1 MTECYRFEERIYN
14 DSIFKNVDATYIIH
28 LEDNGRL
35 PHIESQLSEYHPTEK
50 VYILFNKG
58 YKKCKKKDY
67 IDKSP
72 RDLVDAYYT
81 IFNDSRDKKYN
92 NILIL
97 EDDFIFD
104 EKIKDK
110 KHSESIDEFI
120 NNNKNNKFIYYLGT
134 LVLIQI
140 YFFQKHNRVVS
151 AGGTHSI
158 IYSKKFT
165 DYLLDNVK
173 QVTVEDWDVYLNFNF
188 INRFKYNTPLC
199 YQTFPETENSK
210 YWCCPLI
217 NSFFYQ
223 ITLRK
228 IINILKLNTEPQFG
242 FNFIEILSR
251 ILFWLIIF
259 IFVVIFNCIKNIKF
273 KNILSLKPEK

>member
-67 IDKSP
+67 IDKPP

-110 KHSESIDEFI
+110 EHSESIDEFI

-134 LVLIQI
+134 ITFLQI

-151 AGGTHSI
+151 AGGAHSI

-210 YWCCPLI
+210 YWSCPLI